1 MSCRP
6 MASTWRKPRVV
17 TRAVRA
23 PLPSRIMLV
32 ATVVPCSTRCRL
44 GAAWPASSSARR
56 MPVRKA
62 CEGSLGTLGVL
73 ARQIRPL
80 LESCRAMSVKVPPI
94 STAIASEVL
103 GKTVDI
109 SVTMKSAG
117 GWSVGP
123 QLRRVG
129 PVDRARADGDAVEA
143 PRGVDTDEA
152 AQHIFQHLLG
162 WPVER
167 MAVAAAAACLDAQ
180 HVALPED
187 VVVAQRSQKALVVVA
202 GIE

>member
-56 MPVRKA
+56 MPVTKA

-80 LESCRAMSVKVPPI
+80 LGAGRACAGKVPPI
-94 STAIASEVL
+94 STAIASDVL
-103 GKTVDI
+103 GKAVDI
-109 SVTMKSAG
+109 SVTMKCTRDRAFD
-117 GWSVGP
+117 P
-123 QLRRVG
+123 QLCRTGRVDHALG
-129 PVDRARADGDAVEA
+129 DGDAVEA
-143 PRGVDTDEA
+143 ARGIGADET
-152 AQHIFQHLLG
+152 G
-162 WPVER
+162 PPT
-167 MAVAAAAACLDAQ
+167 
-180 HVALPED
+180 LPYPLRC
-187 VVVAQRSQKALVVVA
+187 A
-202 GIE
+202 